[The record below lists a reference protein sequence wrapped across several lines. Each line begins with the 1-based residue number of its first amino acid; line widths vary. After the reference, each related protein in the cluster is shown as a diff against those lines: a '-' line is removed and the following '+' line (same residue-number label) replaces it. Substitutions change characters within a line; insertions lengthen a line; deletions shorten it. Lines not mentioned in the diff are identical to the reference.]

1 MSQTSGP
8 EPSGGDRVSGSG
20 LPDNADLAGPR
31 PRRAFI
37 FLGVLLAAVLG
48 VGLFTHIGQNTK
60 TSAPSVGKAVP
71 TFTATRLN
79 GSGSVQV
86 SGGGSSNGDPTVIL
100 FFGKWCQLCHT
111 ELPPLAAEIHQ
122 QDRPGGK
129 LAGINFVGVDSEDTQ
144 PNAKAFIKSTGVT
157 FPVGYDPNLDI
168 TSGDFYFVGDPYA
181 VFVNGDGVIT
191 RIHGSTMTPAQLV
204 AWATALTPS
213 GS

>member
-1 MSQTSGP
+1 MSET
-8 EPSGGDRVSGSG
+8 PSDDLVSGSG

-48 VGLFTHIGQNTK
+48 VGLFTHIGQK
-60 TSAPSVGKAVP
+60 KSSSPPEVSKAVP
-71 TFTATRLN
+71 AFTADRLN
-79 GSGSVQV
+79 GPGSVQV
-86 SGGGSSNGDPTVIL
+86 SSGRSNNGKPTVIL

-111 ELPPLAAEIHQ
+111 ELPPLAAEIKA
-122 QDRPGGK
+122 QDRSGGK
-129 LAGINFVGVDSEDTQ
+129 LAGINFVGVDSEDTESG
-144 PNAKAFIKSTGVT
+144 AKGFIKTAGVT
-157 FPVGYDPNLDI
+157 FPVGYDPNLNI

-181 VFVNGDGVIT
+181 VFVNGDGVIR

-213 GS
+213 GN